1 MSPTTTTSPAR
12 HQSGTRP
19 PLQRLVAV
27 ELRKSVDTR
36 AGRWLMVVIGAVSLG
51 MAAVQAFAGGEQAGD
66 YAFWLVLQQIPVGFL
81 VPVLAVL
88 VVTSEWS
95 ARTGLGTFALVPR
108 RQRVLAAK
116 LGAVLL
122 LTLAAFLFSAAM
134 TAVGTALGSVVQD
147 VSADWGVTW
156 WQVVQPLA
164 SLGVRVLVGFA
175 LGLLLLSS
183 PAAIVLLFAVPA
195 LLPLLFLFVT
205 SLTAAGPWVDW
216 NTALNA
222 ITSDRALNG
231 TQWLQIA
238 TASAIWVLLPAVI
251 GARRVQRSEIG

>member
-1 MSPTTTTSPAR
+1 MSAAAPAR
-12 HQSGTRP
+12 HESVSRP
-19 PLQRLVAV
+19 PLRRLVGV

-66 YAFWLVLQQIPVGFL
+66 YAFWLVVQQVPVGFL

-108 RQRVLAAK
+108 RQRVLTAK

-122 LTLAAFLFSAAM
+122 LTVAAFLFSAAM
-134 TAVGTALGSVVQD
+134 TALGTALGTVFQD
-147 VSADWGVTW
+147 VSANWGLTW
-156 WQVVQPLA
+156 WQVVQPLT

-183 PAAIVLLFAVPA
+183 PSAIVLLFAVPA

-205 SLTAAGPWVDW
+205 SLTAAGLWVDW

-222 ITSDRALNG
+222 ITSAQALDGN
-231 TQWLQIA
+231 QWLQIA
-238 TASAIWVLLPAVI
+238 TASAIWVLLPAAI